1 MKRNRKAKI
10 LATLGPSSSSPKI
23 IDDLFNAG
31 CDVFRLNFSHGTI
44 EDHRK
49 NYENI
54 RNLEKKYNHT
64 TCILADLQGPKL
76 RIGNFIKKKIEVK
89 KGQEFILDLNSTP
102 GDQKRVCFPHK
113 EIYDILTPNSEILID
128 DGKIRLQIIK
138 QQNDN
143 LITEVLNDGI
153 LSDNKGINIP
163 GIILPI
169 SSLTSKDKSDLTKAL
184 DMGVDWVALSFVQTH
199 KDIEEL
205 RKLVGNKAS
214 IMAKIEKPSAVKNL
228 DQIINASDGLM
239 IARGDLGV
247 ELPTEQVPVIQKN
260 IINRCREYG
269 KPVVVATQMLESM
282 VINNVP
288 TRAEASDVANAIY
301 DGTDAVMLSAES
313 AIGSFPI
320 ESVTIMNKI
329 IQSVENDNNNFNLEE
344 LHQNNEIIE
353 KSNSTIDAITSAAY
367 TIAKNAGAKA
377 IVTFSVSGKTTMR
390 MAKERAPVLIIGL
403 SPNINTARKVQITW
417 GVYSIHS
424 EQDARSA
431 TEMVSIACLAIK
443 NKKLAKNGDSIVIT
457 AGVPFGNAG
466 STNLLR
472 IAKII
477 DNNELT

>member
-10 LATLGPSSSSPKI
+10 LATLGPSSSSPEI

-76 RIGNFIKKKIEVK
+76 RIGNFNNKKIEVK
-89 KGQEFILDLNSTP
+89 KGQEFILDLNSAP
-102 GDQKRVCFPHK
+102 GDQKRVNFPHK

-138 QQNDN
+138 QENDN
-143 LITEVLNDGI
+143 LVTEVLNDGI

-282 VINNVP
+282 VVNNVP

-329 IQSVENDNNNFNLEE
+329 IQSVENDNDNFNLEE

-443 NKKLAKNGDSIVIT
+443 NKKLANNGDSIVIT

-477 DNNELT
+477 NNNELT

>member
-49 NYENI
+49 NCENI

-76 RIGNFIKKKIEVK
+76 RIGNFSNKKIEVK

-102 GDQKRVCFPHK
+102 GDQKRVNFPHK

-138 QQNDN
+138 QENDN
-143 LITEVLNDGI
+143 LVTEVLNDGI

-282 VINNVP
+282 VVNNVP

-329 IQSVENDNNNFNLEE
+329 IQSVENDNDNFNLEE

-443 NKKLAKNGDSIVIT
+443 NKKLANNGDSIVIT